1 MGIVKG
7 SHFYLHLI
15 TQKRPEY
22 IIGILP
28 PFEIEEKQTII
39 HSFEKLGNQN
49 LKSIY
54 HNTNAEDNTIFHSV
68 GLLGNQQV
76 RDIYHI
82 LNLEEKQSIYHTF
95 EKMGNQ
101 LLREIYHNYNTDE
114 KQAIIHSFE
123 RLDNM
128 LLKFSVIQGQ
138 NDQSENTDKDR
149 FKHSFELLG
158 NQELKEI

>member
-1 MGIVKG
+1 MGIVRG

-28 PFEIEEKQTII
+28 PKEVEEPQTII
-39 HSFEKLGNQN
+39 HSFEKIGSQS

-54 HNTNAEDNTIFHSV
+54 HNINAVDNTIFHSF

-95 EKMGNQ
+95 DKLGNQ

-114 KQAIIHSFE
+114 QTIIHSFE
-123 RLDNM
+123 RLEDM

-158 NQELKEI
+158 NQLLKEI